1 MKYLSKTVIS
11 EPSNEKLLEV
21 IFSMLHIS
29 DEEKKNILVMRERI
43 SPLVTD
49 NPRSNRSSP
58 GGRDIKKWSFNL
70 SSIFSRSGTKD

>member
-1 MKYLSKTVIS
+1 MYNSSTVLHIKDVLMKYLSKTVIS

-58 GGRDIKKWSFNL
+58 GGRDIKK
-70 SSIFSRSGTKD
+70 